1 MGLILLPLLL
11 FWLAAIGFSIRMG
24 YVLLSGASV
33 FPTVL
38 TSVVAALLLTVL
50 YVYAVYW
57 RFKGAKELWA
67 FQIHFSFLTNK
78 VSILLFLAAV
88 LVYFYGQAYWDI
100 VYVRASMFSVAF
112 AVSTAAVVGVF
123 TADAFMDKYQIKKT
137 H

>member
-1 MGLILLPLLL
+1 N
-11 FWLAAIGFSIRMG
+11 
-24 YVLLSGASV
+24 V

-57 RFKGAKELWA
+57 RFKSAKELWA

-78 VSILLFLAAV
+78 VSVLLFLAAV

-100 VYVRASMFSVAF
+100 AYVRASMFSVAF

-123 TADAFMDKYQIKKT
+123 TADAFMDKYQIKKSHSRKT
-137 H
+137 DQATAGRDSMRALSFVLAVSTLLSG